1 MHFTPIAPTDL
12 KGALPPGLIEKA
24 EALCEQSAVLTGGH
38 TQNLLDEVRELLR
51 ITNSYY
57 SNRIESEGTHPIN
70 IEKAMR
76 KEFKADAKEKNLQ
89 LLSLAH
95 IRTQKEV
102 ETRIGGGTSAFDAEF
117 IKNIHKSFYADP
129 RLDCFLEVMDE
140 KERQPVR
147 MTPGQFRSYDV
158 YVGKHVAPG
167 SDAIPGLMGEFQHL
181 YEGAVKYLPHSA
193 KLIYALSSHHR
204 LVWIHPFL
212 DGNGRTSR
220 LALDA
225 AIQSSGIEGYGLWNM
240 SRGLARSVDEY
251 KKALQYADMERQG
264 ATDGRGPLSLMALA
278 HFVEYMIDIALDQ
291 VHFMGGCLKMDKLSQ
306 RIENYTLLSRSG
318 MFGVQPLPKYAEGV
332 FKHLLLNGSAPKG
345 AITSALGISE
355 RTGTTLFRELSDAGV
370 ITSDSVKGP
379 VSLRFTM
386 HMASY
391 VFPDLF
397 PIADEGEPAEPKK
410 GRGRPKKT
418 ISS

>member
-1 MHFTPIAPTDL
+1 MYFAPIAPTDL
-12 KGALPPGLIEKA
+12 KGAFAPNLIEKA
-24 EALCEQSAVLTGGH
+24 EAVCEQSAILTGGH
-38 TQNLLDEVRELLR
+38 TQNLLDEIRELLR

-70 IEKAMR
+70 IEKAMK
-76 KEFKADAKEKNLQ
+76 KEFKSDAKEKNLQ
-89 LLSLAH
+89 LLSLSH

-102 ETRIGGGTSAFDAEF
+102 ETRIAGGTSAFDIEF
-117 IKNIHKSFYADP
+117 IKSIHRSFYSDP
-129 RLDCFLEVMDE
+129 QLDSFLEVMNE
-140 KERQPVR
+140 KEQQPIR
-147 MTPGQFRSYDV
+147 MTPGELRAYDV

-167 SDAIPGLMGEFQHL
+167 ADAVSGLMREFQHL
-181 YEGAVKYLPHSA
+181 YEGAARHLPHSA
-193 KLIYALSSHHR
+193 QLIYMLSSHHR

-225 AIQSSGIEGYGLWNM
+225 AILSSGLRGYGLWNM

-264 ATDGRGPLSLMALA
+264 ATDGRGPLSLMALT
-278 HFVEYMIDIALDQ
+278 HFVEYMLDIALDQ

-306 RIENYTLLSRSG
+306 RIENYTILSRSG
-318 MFGVQPLPKYAEGV
+318 MFGIQPLPKYAEGV
-332 FKHLLLNGSAPKG
+332 FKHLLLYGSAQKG

-370 ITSDSVKGP
+370 IISESVKGP

-397 PIADEGEPAEPKK
+397 PIAEEGQPVEPKK
-410 GRGRPKKT
+410 GRGRPKKQ
-418 ISS
+418 

>member
-12 KGALPPGLIEKA
+12 KGTIAPHLIEKA
-24 EALCEQSAVLTGGH
+24 EAVCEQSAILTGGH
-38 TQNLLDEVRELLR
+38 NHNLLDEVRELLR

-70 IEKAMR
+70 IEKAMK
-76 KEFKADAKEKNLQ
+76 KEFKEDAQEKNLQ
-89 LLSLAH
+89 LLSLSH

-102 ETRIGGGTSAFDAEF
+102 ETLIAGGALAFDAEF
-117 IKNIHKSFYADP
+117 IKSIHRSFYAEP
-129 RLDCFLEVMDE
+129 QLDSFLEVMNE
-140 KERQPVR
+140 KERQSIR
-147 MTPGQFRSYDV
+147 MTPGELRAYDV
-158 YVGKHVAPG
+158 YVGKHVAPNA
-167 SDAIPGLMGEFQHL
+167 DAVFGLMREFQHL
-181 YEGAVKYLPHSA
+181 YEGAIKPLPHSA

-225 AIQSSGIEGYGLWNM
+225 AILSSGLKGYGLWNM

-264 ATDGRGPLSLMALA
+264 ATDGRGPLSLMALT
-278 HFVEYMIDIALDQ
+278 HFVEYMLDIALDQ
-291 VHFMGGCLKMDKLSQ
+291 VQFMGGCLKMDKLSH
-306 RIENYTLLSRSG
+306 RIEKYIILSRSG
-318 MFGVQPLPKYAEGV
+318 MFGIQPLPKYAEGV
-332 FKHLLLNGSAPKG
+332 LKHLLLYGSVQKG

-370 ITSDSVKGP
+370 ITSGSVKGP
-379 VSLRFTM
+379 ISLRFTM

-397 PIADEGEPAEPKK
+397 PIADEGAPVEPKK
-410 GRGRPKKT
+410 SRGRPKKR
-418 ISS
+418 